1 MGEALGH
8 ADDLRR
14 RRIGVGA
21 TRKSPPPGDLA
32 ANRKAWHDYA
42 VLDRVECGIQLTG
55 TEVKVV
61 RHGEASLAGAY
72 GAVLG
77 GELFVCGM
85 HIPVY
90 AFGNRFNH
98 DPMRNRK
105 LLVHA
110 KEVETLRLKTEAKG
124 LTLIPLRLY
133 LKRGRIKLELGV
145 CRGKALHD
153 KREALKTKAQQRDM
167 ARGDW

>member
-1 MGEALGH
+1 MAEKKKNSA
-8 ADDLRR
+8 
-14 RRIGVGA
+14 
-21 TRKSPPPGDLA
+21 PGDFA
-32 ANRKAWHDYA
+32 VNRRAYHDYA
-42 VLDRVECGIQLTG
+42 VLEKIECGIELRG

-77 GELFVCGM
+77 GQLYVVAM
-85 HIPVY
+85 SIPVY

-98 DPMRNRK
+98 SPQSNRR
-105 LLVHA
+105 LLVHR
-110 KEVETLRLKTEAKG
+110 KQIEELRLKTEAKG

-153 KREALKTKAQQRDM
+153 KRDTLKQKALKRDM
-167 ARGDW
+167 AREGL